1 MRKWKAALGMVLAAL
16 AAGAVCVGCAQ
27 EQVQYRDIHG
37 VDFPVNEA
45 GQTYGSA
52 LDANVPE
59 GFSGTTEEMKAFYPD
74 LIRAQNAE
82 GVEGYITLDDFFG
95 EDPPSPEA
103 GATGAYNHTLDG
115 VTLYA
120 QDGKTILGTM

>member
-1 MRKWKAALGMVLAAL
+1 MKKWKSIFGVALVVLVIGMVC
-16 AAGAVCVGCAQ
+16 GGCTQ
-27 EQVQYRDIHG
+27 SETQYRSING
-37 VDFPVNEA
+37 VDFPVNEV

-52 LDANVPE
+52 LDANIPE
-59 GFSGTTEEMKAFYPD
+59 GFSGTTEEMKVFYPD
-74 LIRAQNAE
+74 LILAQNTE
-82 GVEGYITLDDFFG
+82 GIEGYITLDDFFG

-103 GATGAYNHTLDG
+103 AAPRTLDG

>member
-1 MRKWKAALGMVLAAL
+1 MKKWKSIFGVALVVLMIGMVC
-16 AAGAVCVGCAQ
+16 GGCAQ
-27 EQVQYRDIHG
+27 SEVQYRDING

-45 GQTYGSA
+45 GQTCGSA
-52 LDANVPE
+52 LDANIPE
-59 GFSGTTEEMKAFYPD
+59 GFSGTTEEMKVFYPD
-74 LIRAQNAE
+74 LILAQNTE
-82 GVEGYITLDDFFG
+82 GIEGYITLDDFFG

-103 GATGAYNHTLDG
+103 AAPRTLDG

>member
-1 MRKWKAALGMVLAAL
+1 MKKWKSIFGVALVVLMIGMVC
-16 AAGAVCVGCAQ
+16 GGCAQ
-27 EQVQYRDIHG
+27 SEVQYRDING

-52 LDANVPE
+52 LDANIPE
-59 GFSGTTEEMKAFYPD
+59 GFSGTTEEMKVFYPD
-74 LIRAQNAE
+74 LILAQSAE
-82 GVEGYITLDDFFG
+82 GIEGYITLDDFFG

-103 GATGAYNHTLDG
+103 AAPRTLDG

-120 QDGKTILGTM
+120 QDGKTVLGTM